1 MDTENL
7 PPLGVLLLLILFMM
21 VGAGIGSGLGYLAA
35 QLQGLDLN
43 TVISNFNEQSPVEE
57 RNLVRVVN
65 LFSQLFVFTVSSAL
79 TAYLVYR
86 QRALRYLRLD
96 RGASVNILSAAVAFI
111 FGIFIFSQF
120 LYWLNMQLP
129 LPDWADNM
137 EGDAAEMIK
146 GILVMNT
153 TGEFLLTL
161 FVVAVLPAIG
171 EELLFRGIIQQQLE
185 RMGQNPVLAVW
196 MAAFIFSAFHLQ
208 FAGFF
213 PRLFLG
219 AGLGYLYLW
228 SRSLWVPI
236 LAHFFINGMQIAGQ
250 YIQKNALAEST
261 IEEVN
266 WWATGLS
273 VLLIAGLS
281 YYLYQHYLTKVKP
294 TEAEETPLQP

>member
-7 PPLGVLLLLILFMM
+7 PPLGVLLLLVMFMM
-21 VGAGIGSGLGYLAA
+21 VGAGIGNGFGYLAA
-35 QLQGLDLN
+35 HLQDLDL
-43 TVISNFNEQSPVEE
+43 TATLSDFNDRSPVEE
-57 RNLVRVVN
+57 RNLIRLAT
-65 LFSQLFVFTVSSAL
+65 LFSQLFVFTVSAL
-79 TAYLVYR
+79 LTGYLVYR
-86 QRALRYLRLD
+86 KRWAQYFRLH
-96 RGASVNILSAAVAFI
+96 RLPSFNIFSAAVVFI
-111 FGIFIFSQF
+111 FGIFVFSQF
-120 LYWLNMQLP
+120 LYWLNQQLP

-146 GILVMNT
+146 GILVMNS

-161 FVVAVLPAIG
+161 FVVAVLPAVG
-171 EELLFRGIIQQQLE
+171 EELLFRGIVQQQLE
-185 RMGQNPVLAVW
+185 RLGQNPALAVW

-261 IEEVN
+261 VDEVN
-266 WWATGLS
+266 WWATGLA

>member
-7 PPLGVLLLLILFMM
+7 PPLGVLLLLIMFMM
-21 VGAGIGSGLGYLAA
+21 IGAGIGNGFGYLIA
-35 QLQGLDLN
+35 QLQGTDLT
-43 TVISNFNEQSPVEE
+43 TVMKNFGDRSPVQE
-57 RNLVRVVN
+57 RNLVRVAT
-65 LFSQLFVFTVSSAL
+65 LFSQLFVFTIASLL
-79 TAYLVYR
+79 TGYLVYR
-86 QRALRYLRLD
+86 QRWLRYFRLN
-96 RGASVNILSAAVAFI
+96 RGASVNIFSAAIAFI

-120 LYWLNMQLP
+120 LYWLNQQLP
-129 LPDWADNM
+129 LPNWADNM

-153 TGEFLLTL
+153 AGEFLLTL
-161 FVVAVLPAIG
+161 FVVAVLPAVG
-171 EELLFRGIIQQQLE
+171 EELLFRGIVQQQLE

-208 FAGFF
+208 FAGFL
-213 PRLFLG
+213 PRMLLG
-219 AGLGYLYLW
+219 AGLGYLFLW
-228 SRSLWVPI
+228 TRSLWVPI

-261 IEEVN
+261 VEEVN
-266 WWATGLS
+266 WWATALS